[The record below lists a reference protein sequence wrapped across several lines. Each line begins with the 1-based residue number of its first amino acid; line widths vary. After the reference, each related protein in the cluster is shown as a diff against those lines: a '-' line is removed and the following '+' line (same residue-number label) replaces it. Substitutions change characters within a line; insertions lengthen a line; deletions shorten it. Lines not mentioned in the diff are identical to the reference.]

1 MFARSM
7 YSGMMKLVNAT
18 DNLYL
23 SPAEQKQF
31 LAYTQSLPQ
40 RFAVARQVEAKEQ
53 EIVEHCY
60 GQLRRLYPTFENFHT
75 HGWDKGFRDTQLV
88 LRYNVQAMLMDDPE
102 VANDKLFGWLRTLL
116 AGLDLTPRLV
126 RDTFTAL
133 REACRVKLSA
143 EAFTLLEPYLERTI
157 ALLSDFPEP
166 AVAAV

>member
-7 YSGMMKLVNAT
+7 YSRMMKLVNAT

-23 SPAEQKQF
+23 SAAEQQQ
-31 LAYTQSLPQ
+31 LLDYTQSLPR
-40 RFAVARQVEAKEQ
+40 RFAAARLVEAKEA
-53 EIVEHCY
+53 EIVEQCH
-60 GQLRRLYPTFENFHT
+60 GQLRRLYPTFENFHAQ
-75 HGWDKGFRDTQLV
+75 GWDKSYRDTQLV

-133 REACRVKLSA
+133 REACRAKLPA
-143 EAFTLLEPYLERTI
+143 ETFALLEPHLERTI
-157 ALLSDFPEP
+157 DVLSDFPEP
-166 AVAAV
+166 AMAAV